1 MTVDILRSRMNDY
14 VSAKRKRLLQIRS
27 SECVVTDDLYLRIEF
42 VSDLR
47 CLADI
52 YDLLAAVNEV
62 QMVAVIAPIPDE
74 VAIAASPPSSFAT
87 FCSTEMQVGFPI
99 LV

>member
-1 MTVDILRSRMNDY
+1 MVLEEFERASVQSL
-14 VSAKRKRLLQIRS
+14 VS
-27 SECVVTDDLYLRIEF
+27 
-42 VSDLR
+42 
-47 CLADI
+47 

-74 VAIAASPPSSFAT
+74 VAIAASPPSSFAA